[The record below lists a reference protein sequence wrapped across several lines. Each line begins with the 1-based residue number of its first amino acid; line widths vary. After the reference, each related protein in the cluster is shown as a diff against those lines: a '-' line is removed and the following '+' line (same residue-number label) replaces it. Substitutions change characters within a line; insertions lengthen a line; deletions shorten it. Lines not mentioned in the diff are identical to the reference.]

1 MNLYNISNSI
11 YLNDFQVYKVI
22 NMRLQRS
29 WRVGLFLGIVL
40 VGNCN
45 YRKMNKK
52 VWGFSKGEIKELDL
66 KFKLDRKEYRRRLIY
81 KVKEMSE

>member
-1 MNLYNISNSI
+1 
-11 YLNDFQVYKVI
+11 
-22 NMRLQRS
+22 
-29 WRVGLFLGIVL
+29 
-40 VGNCN
+40 
-45 YRKMNKK
+45 MNKK